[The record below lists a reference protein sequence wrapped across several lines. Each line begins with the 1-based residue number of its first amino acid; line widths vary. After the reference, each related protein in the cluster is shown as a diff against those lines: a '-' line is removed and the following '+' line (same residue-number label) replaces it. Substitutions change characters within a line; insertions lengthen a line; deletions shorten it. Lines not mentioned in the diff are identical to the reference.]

1 MSEVSARLL
10 VVDDNEDNRDMLAR
24 RLERRG
30 FDVDTAESGEAAL
43 ALIDSKPFDLVLLD
57 VMMPGMSGLE
67 VLEIVRRTYPRAE
80 LPILMAT
87 AKTSSEDVVEA
98 LRLGANDYVT
108 KPIDFPVV
116 VARIE
121 NHLQTRQQAPSIPAA
136 ATSIPADGRVATG
149 SVLDGRYE
157 IVQTLGEGTFAI
169 VYEAKQ
175 LSTGQRVAVKIL
187 HTHRAGDND
196 ELERQRFE
204 REMQTIGK
212 LHHPHIVRL
221 IDYGTLKATLQ
232 PVNGGWLETAEGAGF
247 EVDQSIGGSRFIV
260 RRLPYIVMEF
270 VEGETLYEHIKREGA
285 MSAKDAVDLM
295 VPIVSAVAE
304 GHRCGVVHRDL
315 KPPNI
320 IIGRSVGSRM
330 HPTVLDFGIAKPQD
344 EETLA
349 QHGESL
355 FGTPEYMAPEVLL
368 GEGSAG
374 PAGDQYAL
382 GVMLY
387 ELILGERAFVA
398 ESYVDLL
405 QQIAEKKIPRI
416 DRIMDVSPELGRVI
430 ARAMHRNP
438 EERYSSV
445 AAFGRG
451 LLHHASGDV
460 GGQWSGGFSV
470 PSDPPPASSPSSAT
484 HVAYEPDSV
493 PAPTISS
500 RPSSPAD
507 SARRF
512 GLGLAAGG
520 VVLALV
526 AAVVYFLA

>member
-30 FDVDTAESGEAAL
+30 FDVKTADCGETAI
-43 ALIDSKPFDLVLLD
+43 ALIDSTPFDLVLLD

-67 VLEIVRRTYPRAE
+67 VLEQVRKTYPRAE

-121 NHLQTRQQAPSIPAA
+121 NHLQTRKQAPSIPAA
-136 ATSIPADGRVATG
+136 ATSIPADGRVAPG
-149 SVLDGRYE
+149 QVLDGRYE
-157 IVQTLGEGTFAI
+157 IVRTLGEGAFAI

-187 HTHRAGDND
+187 HTHRASDND
-196 ELERQRFE
+196 DVERQRFE

-212 LHHPHIVRL
+212 LNHPHIVRL
-221 IDYGTLKATLQ
+221 IDYGTLKATVQ
-232 PVNGGWLETAEGAGF
+232 PISEGWMETADGAGF
-247 EVDQSIGGSRFIV
+247 DVDQSIGGTRIIV

-270 VEGETLYEHIKREGA
+270 VEGETLHEHMKREGA
-285 MSAKDAVDLM
+285 MDAQSAVDLL

-320 IIGRSVGSRM
+320 IIGRSVGIRP
-330 HPTVLDFGIAKPQD
+330 HPTVLDFGIAKPKD

-349 QHGESL
+349 QRGESL

-368 GEGSAG
+368 GSVSAG
-374 PAGDQYAL
+374 TGADQYAL

-387 ELILGERAFVA
+387 EIILGERAFRA
-398 ESYVDLL
+398 DSYIDLI
-405 QQIAEKKIPRI
+405 QQISEKKLPRLDQI
-416 DRIMDVSPELGRVI
+416 ADVSPELAQVI
-430 ARAMHRNP
+430 QRAIERDP
-438 EERYSSV
+438 DDRYSSV
-445 AAFGRG
+445 ATFGRG
-451 LLHHASGDV
+451 LLHHASHEV
-460 GGQWSGGFSV
+460 ESQWTGSFAV
-470 PSDPPPASSPSSAT
+470 PSDPPPGPPKSDSDAPSDSDPQDDTQPALAVPAATDSAT
-484 HVAYEPDSV
+484 
-493 PAPTISS
+493 
-500 RPSSPAD
+500 RLG
-507 SARRF
+507 F
-512 GLGLAAGG
+512 GLMIGG
-520 VVLALV
+520 VILV
-526 AAVVYFLA
+526 IAAIAAYFF

>member
-1 MSEVSARLL
+1 
-10 VVDDNEDNRDMLAR
+10 MLAR

-30 FDVDTAESGEAAL
+30 FDVQTADCGEAAI
-43 ALIDSKPFDLVLLD
+43 ALIDSMPFDLVLLD

-67 VLEIVRRTYPRAE
+67 VLEQVRKTYPRAE

-121 NHLQTRQQAPSIPAA
+121 NHLQTRQQAPSIPVA
-136 ATSIPADGRVATG
+136 ATSIPADGRVAAG

-157 IVQTLGEGTFAI
+157 IICTIGEGTFAI

-187 HTHRAGDND
+187 HSHRAADND
-196 ELERQRFE
+196 EVERQRFE
-204 REMQTIGK
+204 REMQTIGR

-232 PVNGGWLETAEGAGF
+232 PVGGGWMETADGAGF

-270 VEGETLYEHIKREGA
+270 VEGETLHEHTKREGA
-285 MSAKDAVDLM
+285 MDPQAAVDLM

-304 GHRCGVVHRDL
+304 GHRCGVIHRDL

-320 IIGRSVGSRM
+320 LIGRSVGTRP
-330 HPTVLDFGIAKPQD
+330 HPTVLDFGIAKPLD

-349 QHGESL
+349 QKGESL

-368 GEGSAG
+368 GSGSAT

-387 ELILGERAFVA
+387 ELILGERAFRA
-398 ESYVDLL
+398 DSYVDLI
-405 QQIAEKKIPRI
+405 QQISEKKLPRL
-416 DRIMDVSPELGRVI
+416 DRITDVSPELGRVI
-430 ARAMHRNP
+430 ARTLERDP
-438 EERYSSV
+438 DERYSSV
-445 AAFGRG
+445 ATFGRG
-451 LLHHASGDV
+451 LLHHASHEV
-460 GGQWSGGFSV
+460 ESQWSGGFAV
-470 PSDPPPASSPSSAT
+470 PSDPPPAHSASSAT
-484 HVAYEPDSV
+484 HIALDPEPVPPPVAA
-493 PAPTISS
+493 APE
-500 RPSSPAD
+500 
-507 SARRF
+507 SAARL
-512 GLGLAAGG
+512 GMGLAFGG
-520 VVLALV
+520 LLLVVV
-526 AAVVYFLA
+526 AVAVYFLS